1 MSTATIIDG
10 KATAASIRAELVKE
24 AARLSAEAGRSPC
37 LCVILVGDDPASQ
50 TYVRN
55 KERACKEVGIRSE
68 TLRLPSSTT
77 QTDLLARID
86 SLNARPDVDGIL
98 LQLPLPGGLDSS
110 LCLERIAPGK
120 DVDGFHPVN
129 MGKLLLGLPGLRPC
143 TPAGVMELLERHD
156 LSPSGKHAVVVGRSN
171 IVGKPLALMLG
182 AKGRYANATVTVCH
196 SGTPNIA
203 DVCREADFL
212 FLALGKPEFI
222 KGDMIKPGAVVVDVG
237 ITVTEKG
244 LRGDIDFGS
253 VSATASAVTPVPGG
267 VGPMTIAMLLKNT
280 LQAFMAHE
288 AGRPR

>member
-1 MSTATIIDG
+1 MNTAAIIDG

-24 AARLSAEAGRSPC
+24 VARLSAGAGRSPC
-37 LCVILVGDDPASQ
+37 LCVILVGEDPASQ

-68 TLRLPSSTT
+68 TLRLPASTT
-77 QTDLLARID
+77 QADLLARID

-110 LCLERIAPGK
+110 LCLERIDPGK

-196 SGTPNIA
+196 SGTPDIA
-203 DVCREADFL
+203 DVCRGADFL

-253 VSATASAVTPVPGG
+253 VSAAASAVTPVPGG

-288 AGRPR
+288 AGGPR